1 MTATPS
7 PLPDHYA
14 TVVRRLLRYGMV
26 MIVVGLLSGILFQ
39 ESAKKLTYE
48 DVEPGLRLEAVIHL
62 ALVHGHIFVT
72 GVLMPLGIAGA
83 LLLARKVGG
92 AELTTRSLRWLTW
105 YLVLTAVTVTLM
117 HYKGYHV
124 LLSVRWGTIDL
135 ATVDATFFGGYVWV
149 RHVVYGIAHAG
160 MGISVGIFA
169 VALFRS
175 LRTPR

>member
-105 YLVLTAVTVTLM
+105 YLVLA
-117 HYKGYHV
+117 
-124 LLSVRWGTIDL
+124 
-135 ATVDATFFGGYVWV
+135 AVDATFFGGYVWV
-149 RHVVYGIAHAG
+149 RRVVYGIAHAG

-175 LRTPR
+175 LRAPR